1 MNYILKQFDKPLLK
15 FSATTDTSEPEIQI
29 LWIDEG
35 NRSLLPLDLTLTPEG
50 LSRWLRRRTIPK
62 NRAYVH
68 NLLAKC
74 GLNLNRPLSIIN
86 ICKGLSLNDCY
97 WVVQEDNDDVFEK
110 VNLYDNP
117 FSNVLA
123 ELAFTGYGSSL
134 RSSLFSSPEFT
145 TNGMLRKC
153 WRRIGGKV
161 YLYKGGTEGASNTGF
176 EPYSEFYAAQIA
188 AAMGVRAIP
197 YGLSRWKGVLCST
210 CELFASK
217 EYSYIPVGHLVTKGG
232 MDAVKAYYESLG
244 AEFMAVLDEM
254 LVFDAVICNVDRHF
268 GNFGVMVDNR
278 TNTVVSPAPLFDHGN
293 SLFNFAG
300 MDVWTSDAALEDYIE
315 TLAPSVY
322 DDFLGTAS
330 AVLTPELREKLR
342 HLLTFRFKKH
352 SRYNLPEKRLRMIE
366 RQVQHRARILLDK

>member
-1 MNYILKQFDKPLLK
+1 MKYILKQFDKPLLK

-29 LWIDEG
+29 LWIDES
-35 NRSLLPLDLTLTPEG
+35 NRGLLPLDLALTPEG

-117 FSNVLA
+117 FSRVLA
-123 ELAFTGYGSSL
+123 ELVFTGYGSSL

-210 CELFASK
+210 CELFTSK

-244 AEFMAVLDEM
+244 AEFMAALHEM

-300 MDVWTSDAALEDYIE
+300 LDAWSSDAALEDYIE

-352 SRYNLPEKRLRMIE
+352 ARYNLPEKRLRMIE
-366 RQVQHRARILLDK
+366 KQVQKRARVLLDK

>member
-35 NRSLLPLDLTLTPEG
+35 NRSLLPLDLALTPEG

-97 WVVQEDNDDVFEK
+97 WVVQKDNDDVFEK

-210 CELFASK
+210 CELFTSK

-244 AEFMAVLDEM
+244 AEFMAVLHEM

-366 RQVQHRARILLDK
+366 KQVQKRARILLDK

>member
-1 MNYILKQFDKPLLK
+1 MNYILKQFDRPLLK

-29 LWIDEG
+29 LWIDES
-35 NRSLLPLDLTLTPEG
+35 NRGLLPLDLALTPEG

-210 CELFASK
+210 CELFTSK

-244 AEFMAVLDEM
+244 VEFMAALHEM

-366 RQVQHRARILLDK
+366 KQVQKRARILLDK

>member
-35 NRSLLPLDLTLTPEG
+35 NRSLLPLDLALTPEG

-210 CELFASK
+210 CELFTSK

-244 AEFMAVLDEM
+244 AEFMAVLHEM

-300 MDVWTSDAALEDYIE
+300 MDVWTSDAALEEYIE

-352 SRYNLPEKRLRMIE
+352 SRYNLPAKRLRMIE
-366 RQVQHRARILLDK
+366 KQVQKRARVLLDK

>member
-35 NRSLLPLDLTLTPEG
+35 NRSLLPLDLALTPEG

-210 CELFASK
+210 CELFTSK

-244 AEFMAVLDEM
+244 AEFMAVLHEM

-366 RQVQHRARILLDK
+366 KQVQKRARILLDK

>member
-210 CELFASK
+210 CELFTSK

-300 MDVWTSDAALEDYIE
+300 IDAWSSDAALEDYIE
-315 TLAPSVY
+315 TLTPSVY

-366 RQVQHRARILLDK
+366 KQVQKRARVLLDK

>member
-29 LWIDEG
+29 LWINEG
-35 NRSLLPLDLTLTPEG
+35 NRSLLPLDLALTPEG

-97 WVVQEDNDDVFEK
+97 WVVQEDNDDIFEK

-210 CELFASK
+210 CELFTSK

-244 AEFMAVLDEM
+244 AEFMAVLHEM

-300 MDVWTSDAALEDYIE
+300 MDVWTSDTALEEYIE

-330 AVLTPELREKLR
+330 AVLTPDLREKLR

-366 RQVQHRARILLDK
+366 KQVQKRARILLDK

>member
-35 NRSLLPLDLTLTPEG
+35 NRGLLPLDLALTPEG

-188 AAMGVRAIP
+188 AAMGVLAIP

-210 CELFASK
+210 CELFTSK

-232 MDAVKAYYESLG
+232 MGAVKAYYESLG

-300 MDVWTSDAALEDYIE
+300 RDTWSSDAALEDYIE

-352 SRYNLPEKRLRMIE
+352 ARYNLPKKRLRMIE
-366 RQVQHRARILLDK
+366 KQVQKRARVLLNK